1 MYNQYYTFKVFTD
14 TIPYLL
20 KIVFLMHKFMA
31 DMLGI
36 YNYIKIFLIEYINVC
51 VCVFFLNPFPCNSKA
66 LYIKNVVVIYNN
78 FFEAAYKKDHRVPSG
93 KYTWIACIEGKHSC
107 HCKSCWV

>member
-51 VCVFFLNPFPCNSKA
+51 VCVFF
-66 LYIKNVVVIYNN
+66 
-78 FFEAAYKKDHRVPSG
+78 
-93 KYTWIACIEGKHSC
+93 
-107 HCKSCWV
+107 